1 MATAF
6 RKLDSRSV
14 DQIAKNA
21 ISITET
27 QDDVSKMRAG
37 QTVGKKKKL
46 MEVPYTE
53 VVQVPVNTKVLT
65 KGTEE
70 RTVTGKKLVPVKKFK
85 DVKETVIEYKEE
97 VVKGVKEVW
106 VKKEVPYETVVRKPI
121 EVVKTKRVPYTDYE
135 EKDVT
140 VKVTVPCDRVEVQT
154 GFRED
159 KHLKTKLVEVEQDLF
174 VHHGPVVVR
183 EGTPRVRDLP
193 GGKNHGCTERGKQVI
208 KEAGP
213 RLRTNADRP
222 YGTPVGMGGDW
233 DTPRSSIASFG
244 RKEAEWNVNL
254 RKPAGDA
261 FGLKFD
267 AGDGEFIK
275 IQKVKPGLFMD
286 DWNKQ
291 NPGKSVKRG
300 DKIIAVNGV
309 RGNAKKMMDLC
320 TKSSGPLD
328 ITFQGSDKGGL
339 RSSSLPTLGR
349 TH

>member
-6 RKLDSRSV
+6 RKLDV
-14 DQIAKNA
+14 TQADALTKNA

-27 QDDVSKMRAG
+27 QEDVSRMRPG
-37 QTVGKKKKL
+37 QTVAKKKKL
-46 MEVPYTE
+46 IEVPYTE

-65 KGTEE
+65 KGSEE
-70 RTVTGKKLVPVKKFK
+70 RTVTGKQLVPVKKFK
-85 DVKETVIEYKEE
+85 DVKETVIEYKDE
-97 VVKGVKEVW
+97 VVKGMKEVW
-106 VKKEVPYETVVRKPI
+106 VKKEVPYETIVRKPI
-121 EVVKTKRVPYTDYE
+121 QVVKTKRVPYTDYE
-135 EKDVT
+135 EKEV
-140 VKVTVPCDRVEVQT
+140 VMKVTVPCDRVEVQT

-193 GGKNHGCTERGKQVI
+193 GGANHGCTERGKQVI

-222 YGTPVGMGGDW
+222 VGAPRGGEW
-233 DTPRSSIASFG
+233 DTPRSSVASFG
-244 RKEAEWNVNL
+244 RKDTEWNAHL
-254 RKPAGDA
+254 KKPPGDA

-267 AGDGEFIK
+267 AGDGEYIK

-286 DWNKQ
+286 AWNKQ
-291 NPGKSVKRG
+291 NPQQSVKRG
-300 DKIIAVNGV
+300 DKIVAVNGV

-320 TKSSGPLD
+320 TKSTGDLR
-328 ITFQGSDKGGL
+328 ITFQGSEKKDGMIRGG
-339 RSSSLPTLGR
+339 SLPTLAGTR
-349 TH
+349 